1 MKIDWFTAPICE
13 SASDMP
19 PEKLRDLSKR
29 AEAWL
34 RTGAAT
40 ISWAE
45 WQQLDPMSMAAL
57 EDAGNRLWIERAGL
71 IGLAAAAPEA
81 AVDILSGVDGGKLR
95 LQIAMATV
103 MGAAAKRLE
112 ETVKS

>member
-13 SASDMP
+13 AATDVP
-19 PEKLRDLSKR
+19 PAKLRELSKR
-29 AEAWL
+29 AEGWL

-45 WQQLDPMSMAAL
+45 WQQLDEMSKAAL

-81 AVDILSGVDGGKLR
+81 AVDIMSGIDGGKLR
-95 LQIAMATV
+95 LQVAMARV
-103 MGAAAKRLE
+103 MDAAARRME
-112 ETVKS
+112 ETAK